1 MKNQYVLLTGGKNN
15 AGDHLIKHRAKK
27 LFEWLKP
34 EANIIDL
41 DGWKY
46 LTDINLEMI
55 NNSKA
60 LILTGGPALHNKMYP
75 NIYAL
80 RDNLNEIKVPVL
92 TMGIGWH
99 SQRGEWKDTHNYALD
114 KQSLKLLEKI
124 NNSGYMSSVRDYHT
138 LNVLHSLG
146 MNNFLMTGC
155 PALYSEENLN
165 EIFPNTLDIKGIKK
179 IAYSLGVAFK
189 TSDKMYGQM
198 QNVLLML
205 KKLFPKAEVEA
216 VFHHSPT
223 REYLD
228 TDGANKNLYYAQQKY
243 VDWLKENGFG
253 YVDISGS
260 ADNLVN
266 YYSQV
271 DFHLGYRVHAH
282 IFMNSISK
290 PSVLLNED
298 GRGKALEKVLG
309 GMIFNAYDSIN
320 DAFLYKVLRK
330 ISMKVDNYND
340 NKFLVN
346 DLENSIHYEL
356 ENGIKFSQPRIEIDR
371 HFDVMTHFMG
381 QLPT

>member
-27 LFEWLKP
+27 LFQWLKP
-34 EANIIDL
+34 DTNIIDL

-46 LTDINLEMI
+46 LTDEQLDMI

-60 LILTGGPALHNKMYP
+60 LILTGGPALHNRMYP

-80 RDNLNEIKVPVL
+80 RDNLDDIKVPIL

-99 SQRGEWKDTHNYALD
+99 SQRGEWKDTHNYVLD
-114 KQSLKLLEKI
+114 DQSLKLLEKI

-138 LNVLHSLG
+138 LNILHSLG
-146 MNNFLMTGC
+146 MKNFLMTGC

-165 EIFPNTLDIKGIKK
+165 ECFPDTLDIKK
-179 IAYSLGVAFK
+179 IAYSLGVSLK
-189 TSDKMYGQM
+189 ISDRMYSQM
-198 QNVLLML
+198 QSVLLL
-205 KKLFPKAEVEA
+205 IRELFPSAEVEV

-223 REYLD
+223 GKYLE
-228 TDGANKNLYYAQQKY
+228 THGANKNLYYAQTKY
-243 VDWLKENGFG
+243 IDWLKSNDFN

-266 YYSQV
+266 YYSQI

-309 GMIFNAYDSIN
+309 GMIFNAYDSMN
-320 DAFLYKVLRK
+320 DSFIYKVLRK
-330 ISMKVDNYND
+330 LSMKVDNYNQS
-340 NKFLVN
+340 KFLVN
-346 DLENSIHYEL
+346 DLRHSIHYEL

-371 HFDVMTHFMG
+371 YFHVMKHFIG
-381 QLPT
+381 QLPK

>member
-15 AGDHLIKHRAKK
+15 AGDHLIKDRAKK
-27 LFEWLKP
+27 LFQWLKP
-34 EANIIDL
+34 DTNIIDL

-46 LTDINLEMI
+46 LTDEQLEMI
-55 NNSKA
+55 NSSKA

-80 RDNLNEIKVPVL
+80 RDNLDDINVPML

-114 KQSLKLLEKI
+114 NQSLKLLEKI

-138 LNVLHSLG
+138 LNVLHSRG
-146 MNNFLMTGC
+146 MKNFLMTGC
-155 PALYSEENLN
+155 PALYSKDNLSDS
-165 EIFPNTLDIKGIKK
+165 FPHISDIKK
-179 IAYSLGVAFK
+179 IAYSLGASLK
-189 TSDKMYGQM
+189 TSEKMYRQM
-198 QNVLLML
+198 QRVLLML
-205 KKLFPKAEVEA
+205 KELFPSVEVEV

-223 REYLD
+223 EEYLK
-228 TDGANKNLYYAQQKY
+228 THGANKKLYYAQKKY
-243 VDWLKENGFG
+243 VDWLKSNNFN

-260 ADNLVN
+260 ADNLIN
-266 YYSQV
+266 YYSKV

-309 GMIFNAYDSIN
+309 GMIFNAYDSMN
-320 DAFLYKVLRK
+320 DSFIDKVLRK
-330 ISMKVDNYND
+330 LSMKVDNYND
-340 NKFLVN
+340 SKFLLN
-346 DLENSIHYEL
+346 DLKNSMHYEL
-356 ENGIKFSQPRIEIDR
+356 KNGIKFSQSRIEIDR
-371 HFDVMTHFMG
+371 HFHIMKQFIE
-381 QLPT
+381 QLPK

>member
-27 LFEWLKP
+27 LFQWLKP
-34 EANIIDL
+34 DTNIIDL

-46 LTDINLEMI
+46 LTDEHLEMI

-60 LILTGGPALHNKMYP
+60 LILTGGPALNNRMYP

-80 RDNLNEIKVPVL
+80 RDNLDDIKVPLL

-114 KQSLKLLEKI
+114 NQSLELLDKI

-138 LNVLHSLG
+138 LNVLHSIG

-155 PALYSEENLN
+155 PALYSERNLY
-165 EIFPNTLDIKGIKK
+165 EGFPEAVDIQK
-179 IAYSLGVAFK
+179 IAYSLGVSLK
-189 TSDKMYGQM
+189 TSDRMFSQM
-198 QNVLLML
+198 QSVLLML
-205 KKLFPKAEVEA
+205 KELFPRAEVEV
-216 VFHHSPT
+216 VFHHAPT
-223 REYLD
+223 EEYLEAH
-228 TDGANKNLYYAQQKY
+228 GANKKLYHSQKKY
-243 VDWLKENGFG
+243 VEWLESNDFN

-266 YYSQV
+266 YYSKV

-282 IFMNSISK
+282 IFMNSLSK

-309 GMIFNAYDSIN
+309 GMIFNAYESMNDSFI
-320 DAFLYKVLRK
+320 YKVLRK
-330 ISMKVDNYND
+330 LSMKVDNYND
-340 NKFLVN
+340 SKSLVI
-346 DLENSIHYEL
+346 DLKNSIHYEL

-371 HFDVMTHFMG
+371 HFDVMKYFIG
-381 QLPT
+381 QLPK